1 MPRPDLKDEQTILQN
16 LWILGASQPEG
27 ATVPCGDAASA
38 RRLRFA
44 LYNSV
49 KQFKGENA
57 KPCSEKLKEA
67 ITTCALSFS
76 DDGKGIVI
84 RQKIATKLNQAVLG
98 VLADFEVHTDEERQ
112 AQESFERI
120 MAKNAEAKPEP
131 QVELSP
137 QASMYGARSR

>member
-1 MPRPDLKDEQTILQN
+1 MPRPDLTDEQTILQN
-16 LWILGASQPEG
+16 LWILGASQAEG

-44 LYNSV
+44 LYNAV

-57 KPCSEKLKEA
+57 KPCSEKLKAA
-67 ITTCALSFS
+67 ITTCALSFT
-76 DDGKGIVI
+76 DDQKGIII
-84 RQKIATKLNQAVLG
+84 RQKIATKLNKSVLEVLG
-98 VLADFEVHTDEERQ
+98 DFALQTEEERQ

-120 MAKNAEAKPEP
+120 MAKNADAAPEP

-137 QASMYGARSR
+137 QASLYGARSR

>member
-16 LWILGASQPEG
+16 LWILGATAHDG

-44 LYNSV
+44 LYNAV

-57 KPCSEKLKEA
+57 KPCSDQLKQA
-67 ITTCALSFS
+67 ISSCALSFT
-76 DDGKGIVI
+76 DDGKGLII
-84 RQKIATKLNQAVLG
+84 RQKIATKLNRSVLD
-98 VLADFEVHTDEERQ
+98 VLKNFTIQTDEERQ
-112 AQESFERI
+112 AVESSERI
-120 MAKNAEAKPEP
+120 MSKLLNETQEP
-131 QVELSP
+131 QTELSS